1 MENEKSIVMLSDFQ
15 EDFNYLSLFPKS
27 MLVIDLLKEM
37 GLTRLFFK
45 VIVKH

>member
-1 MENEKSIVMLSDFQ
+1 MESEKSNIMLSDFQ

-27 MLVIDLLKEM
+27 MLISDLLKEM

-45 VIVKH
+45 VTVKH

>member
-27 MLVIDLLKEM
+27 MLISDLLVEM
-37 GLTRLFFK
+37 GLKSLFFK